1 MKSSLRES
9 SPKQRALTLDFDGGV
24 KLYRNA
30 ELGMDIP
37 VGITP
42 SGIDDAR
49 RTRLAA
55 ALRREG
61 FDVAETGGR
70 TIHVGRTDAFDAF
83 GRFAGLAE
91 GIGEGDA
98 FVFLDD
104 SASDAELLAVIRH
117 EAGHILGTFD
127 HGGAGL
133 ARYAYTMTTHQ
144 YRYSYSSSSVYTY
157 SIHNITAEFVA
168 LTPPNGAENLLL
180 AYNESY
186 KEKLISYKAYDPEN
200 GHDSTI
206 YYTTNLHHEGY
217 IEASNITAGTVTIE
231 GGKATRVTADKM
243 SVTGNETHDSIG
255 YYYEYRYLP
264 GFDLTIQ
271 PNDYFNYHFHQGGA
285 YECVVGNMDVIGN
298 AVAKSCTVNYLT
310 VSGADTG
317 ENASGNHATAEN
329 CTVIGDLYVRYGGE
343 AKNTIVKYDA
353 DTYIFRA
360 VATNLINER
369 GGVGLADGAT
379 LNNAKVNN
387 ITVHG
392 ENVKVSGSVTCDN
405 IFITSNFDGTI
416 TVKLDL
422 RDYAVPGY
430 TKRIEDSDGRIIREI
445 KYFPNYT
452 TRIVEYNYTY
462 DPFGNE
468 QYSTTVSYGTFDDKD
483 KEANGNLR
491 LMSTWGDYRFSVDI
505 GCIYNKAAMSNI
517 TLDFGG
523 TEKLFDSGELY
534 VQLPECYEIND
545 GDGVNV
551 GYQPAV
557 NYYTTIPFNTTS
569 DENKWSVDEFFTD
582 YRTDSIDTSKQST
595 TTRFLYNPTLHGEVA
610 DVLWLENG
618 WTDETEY
625 IISLPPEVMG
635 GNLSDLTIHSEDG
648 GGLGQ
653 PVLQN
658 STLVVSG
665 ANEGNITITATDS
678 EKRDHECELDL
689 WVVPEEI
696 PILGKLGAQSY
707 SEALKKAQKERLTQV
722 NCNLPNNVHTK
733 LMGMSFDLTNMNM
746 SFTVNWT
753 KREMELKAQGKMEW
767 EIGKGDNK
775 KLTLDLSGDNF
786 ISVFYKGGSFGWD
799 IAVELKVPDFKI
811 GKFEFSNVFLKMN
824 KGENSVSVG
833 CYLKLP
839 GISYAFGGSI
849 GIVDGYL
856 DSMSIGVSGLNA
868 MLGTTGLMLQDI
880 SGKVEGIATKVDM
893 IFGGNMKLTYGPE
906 ISIDWDCDWLGIDN
920 GKYSLLEIN
929 LGATISTGGE
939 ITGNASFSSL
949 GGFITGSGE
958 VKASI
963 GNFSVKG
970 NFSMLNGCI
979 SIEGE
984 LNSGPGG
991 VVITGKGSMT
1001 LPREKFFGPLAGV
1014 GVTVDAKAD
1023 FDQRYIVAWETI
1035 EIFGNK
1041 FAIGV
1046 KTTFYDRSFDVEL
1059 LGSSDIWKEVEK
1071 KRGNLR
1077 MLTGAKGGDEGGL
1090 RGATPPSASEKYT
1103 VSELGTAF
1111 FQISFTVAAS
1121 TASASLVYDGV
1132 EYTQAAIQAGLYDN
1146 MQIVNE
1152 LTGLDCITI
1161 AVNNASL
1168 GEWTL
1173 NAYGD
1178 ENATFGAYTFEQAVE
1193 KPVITSVT
1201 PGAGGRC
1208 ATIHYALGD
1217 LSALE
1222 NATVSIFRA
1231 AGDAT
1236 ENNGA
1241 LIGEFAA
1248 ADATGT
1254 FEYVMADDDMPGG
1267 NYAFYLMVSSDNRA
1281 PVYGDLSAA
1290 CDFLTIDTEAPDQI
1304 QSISAEWRS
1313 SGSTLTW
1320 EEPHDNIGVAGY
1332 KISYRASEEDEW
1344 SEADV
1349 TTTSFTF
1356 NGVPNGM
1363 YTFRVAAYDAAGNI
1377 AAWSVEDSVL
1387 VNLAANAR
1395 LHHET
1400 LEVNADLAEFESA
1413 YQINAA
1419 EVKVTAAQNT
1429 LISDSTLGDAET
1441 RGIVENTVINGA
1453 ADFLPGAQGYNLTVN
1468 GELLVG
1474 VNSGIPE
1481 PDDPFAEV
1489 VDVLDGGAVAMV
1501 DGVTVAENGVLTVG
1515 SYGKVGNVTVA
1526 SGGVITL
1533 TGNAEFT
1540 DLTIEYGGE
1549 IHFSGT
1555 ERYDLTDD
1563 ITTAVKINNSNAIFG
1578 NGHHIRAEQYKQTA
1592 EYDYEYWSDGSIT
1605 DRIAL
1610 VHDLDKIVG
1619 KTLQVEIDTNAY
1631 GYFKIADKAQS
1642 VKTITVIDHTDGAS
1656 GSVGMIDFGR
1666 DDRNYTQ
1673 VGNALCALIDLT
1685 DGLYLK
1691 TVASSIEA
1699 PVVSVA
1705 QSADNAYGE
1714 VLFSVN
1720 DEEPRGS
1727 YSYRYSLNPDM
1738 TEAVLLG
1745 SNFSTSAQFTKELF
1759 GENATY
1765 YVQAKVK
1772 NSNNVESSWSDAVAF
1787 TVVQK
1792 LLPDAPTVLTVT
1804 GATNVNSNVVT
1815 FTAGGVDQSETIA
1828 LDWRFRYADNPEMKN
1843 AIVITTGQRYGYST
1857 TINKSSIVDGKDYY
1871 VQAGVRQGND
1881 WSYWSDTVV
1890 FNTQGWDY
1898 DGITVGTGGALEEI
1912 WLDGGKKA
1920 RNITVTE
1927 GGRIYGD
1934 RGGVVDNVT
1943 IDGGFFRVGS
1953 STTNLTVNSG
1963 EVMLYE
1969 NSNLTDVVVNGGS
1982 IRLMYGTLNG
1992 ATVGVNGLMAL
2003 NSSYTPTITGTITIQ
2018 GRMTVYNYH
2027 PGVSTDAKFV
2037 FDLGAHEAETMR
2049 DTMFIDFTSPLLG
2062 SCTFTVKLDNT
2073 PEVGDYTLT
2082 YVPKSGEF
2090 YAGLAAADG
2099 SSLGVMA
2106 LGGDAIK
2113 YNEFYYSLVAM
2124 SSRVYLH
2131 VSADDGPALLGKV
2144 KLSKNGTAY
2153 DSNDYYDYLTVS
2165 AASECDHALVEAGG
2179 QLKMVTVGNGGMAEA
2194 YGEVRGA
2201 TVEAGGKLTMN
2212 EGGLFTGNPVTIMKG
2227 GEVIVNG
2234 GSIQQSAKFE
2244 IAGTLTVNGALQ
2256 SYEDDGDSYYATY
2269 HDFRFVLDDF
2279 DAPNTDVLISDYEL
2293 VKTCN
2298 ASFSVSVSANQAEG
2312 EYQLMGNAA
2321 SYAYGVT
2328 LYVEGGASYGEY
2340 IWFGGNGT
2348 EINGRNY
2355 ALAVKDNVL
2364 TLTVENCLGSDV
2376 PALTQTWDLPSD
2388 TYSYV
2393 VEYSTDNFEHVMQ
2406 VTVYGNALDAFS
2418 APAGCQWRVRPEDSD
2433 EWSEPDT
2440 IYAAADD
2447 DEPKLVRSNADG
2459 VDDVFFARAGKVW
2472 EGGYQAKHV
2481 GSLDSDWQG
2490 TGERVD
2496 LAGKNRLGDLF
2507 EGSDD
2512 ANVLLLTDDANGD
2525 ALFVDDI
2532 YTALPG
2538 SLKDQQARIAQIDEI
2553 RAGAGDDVVDMTSQ
2567 LFEYVGDGVTVRGGD
2582 GDDTI
2587 WAVGSGNYLFGDAGD
2602 DRIVGGA
2609 GMDFIAGGAGNDS
2622 MHGGGGMDVFTFGG
2636 NWGVDTVEQ
2645 LDDEYS
2651 QVMLWFAEG
2660 DHANWNAST
2669 LTYTDGSN
2677 SVTVK
2682 GVSADQVEIY
2692 IGDEFPWD
2700 FEMMSELGIFAESTS
2715 RNVFEEKGK
2724 GILASL

>member
-1 MKSSLRES
+1 MDPSLFPAS
-9 SPKQRALTLDFDGGV
+9 DSPVSRSVRLDFDGGAAV
-24 KLYRNA
+24 YRNA
-30 ELGMDIP
+30 ELGVEIP
-37 VGITP
+37 MCIAP

-49 RTRLAA
+49 RSRLAA

-61 FDVAETGGR
+61 FDVAQTGTR
-70 TIHVGRTDAFDAF
+70 TIHIGHTSAFDAF

-91 GIGEGDA
+91 GIGSGDA

-117 EAGHILGTFD
+117 EAEHILGTLD

-133 ARYAYTMTTHQ
+133 ARYAYN
-144 YRYSYSSSSVYTY
+144 YTGY
-157 SIHNITAEFVA
+157 EIYGPHLYKVNTYNYTFNA
-168 LTPPNGAENLLL
+168 LTPPDGLDELYL
-180 AYNESY
+180 AYG
-186 KEKLISYKAYDPEN
+186 EN
-200 GHDSTI
+200 YTCK
-206 YYTTNLHHEGY
+206 YYYYNNYEGSADY
-217 IEASNITAGTVTIE
+217 YNYSWTETGYVEATNITAGTVTIK
-231 GGKATRVTADKM
+231 GGKATRVTADTM
-243 SVTGNETHDSIG
+243 SVRGSETHDTV
-255 YYYEYRYLP
+255 Y
-264 GFDLTIQ
+264 TI
-271 PNDYFNYHFHQGGA
+271 DHGDRSTVFSNYHFHQGGA
-285 YECVVGNMDVIGN
+285 DECVVNYMEVIGN
-298 AVAKSCTVNYLT
+298 AVAKSCTVNSLT

-317 ENASGNHATAEN
+317 ENSSGNHATAEN
-329 CTVIGDLYVRYGGE
+329 CTVIGNLYVRYDGE
-343 AKNTIVKYDA
+343 AKNTIVKYGA
-353 DTYIFRA
+353 TYIAGA
-360 VATNLINER
+360 VATNLITER
-369 GGVGLADGAT
+369 GSDVILYGGAE
-379 LNNAKVNN
+379 LNNAKVDGE
-387 ITVHG
+387 IRVSG

-430 TKRIEDSDGRIIREI
+430 TKRITDSDGRTIREI
-445 KYFPNYT
+445 QYFPNYT

-468 QYSTTVSYGTFDDKD
+468 QYSTTVSYGTFDNKD
-483 KEANGNLR
+483 MDEHFS
-491 LMSTWGDYRFSVDI
+491 LMDYWGDYRFSVNI

-534 VQLPECYEIND
+534 VLLPECYEGMD
-545 GDGVNV
+545 DSVV
-551 GYQPAV
+551 HTSYQPAV

-569 DENKWSVDEFFTD
+569 DENKWRVDEDYANYRVDWIDSSKWSTD
-582 YRTDSIDTSKQST
+582 
-595 TTRFLYNPTLHGEVA
+595 TRFTYNAALHGEVA

-635 GNLSDLTIHSEDG
+635 GNLSDLSIQSEDG
-648 GGLGQ
+648 GSLGQ

-665 ANEGNITITATDS
+665 AIEGNITITATDS

-689 WVVPEEI
+689 WVVPGEI
-696 PILGKLGAQSY
+696 PILGKLGAKSY

-733 LMGMSFDLTNMNM
+733 LMGMSFDLTDMNM

-767 EIGKGDNK
+767 EIGKGDNS

-799 IAVELKVPDFKI
+799 IAVEVKAPDFKI

-839 GISYAFGGSI
+839 GISYAFGGHI
-849 GIVDGYL
+849 GIVDGYM

-984 LNSGPGG
+984 LNSGPDG

-1090 RGATPPSASEKYT
+1090 WGGTPPSASEKYT

-1146 MQIVNE
+1146 MQVVNE
-1152 LTGLDCITI
+1152 LTDSDCLTI

-1168 GEWTL
+1168 GEWTI

-1208 ATIHYALGD
+1208 ATIRYTLGD
-1217 LSALE
+1217 LTGVE

-1248 ADATGT
+1248 ADATGA
-1254 FEYVMADDDMPGG
+1254 FEYVMPDELPGG
-1267 NYAFYLMVSSDNRA
+1267 NYRFYVMVSSDNYA
-1281 PVYGDLSAA
+1281 PVYSDLSSAV
-1290 CDFLTIDTEAPDQI
+1290 DFISIDTEAPDQI

-1320 EEPHDNIGVAGY
+1320 SAPYDNIGVAGY

-1356 NGVPNGM
+1356 NEVPNGM

-1400 LEVNADLAEFESA
+1400 LGANADLAEFEGA
-1413 YQINAA
+1413 YQINTA

-1441 RGIVENTVINGA
+1441 RGIVENTVINGS

-1468 GELLVG
+1468 GKLLVG

-1540 DLTIEYGGE
+1540 DLTVEYGGE

-1555 ERYDLTDD
+1555 ERYDLTGD

-1592 EYDYEYWSDGSIT
+1592 EYDYEYWSDGSIM

-1619 KTLQVEIDTNAY
+1619 KTLQVEIDSNAY
-1631 GYFKIADKAQS
+1631 GFFKIADKAQS
-1642 VKTITVIDHTDGAS
+1642 VRTITVIDHTDGAS

-1705 QSADNAYGE
+1705 QAADNACGE
-1714 VLFSVN
+1714 VVFRVN

-1765 YVQAKVK
+1765 YVQARVK
-1772 NSNNVESSWSDAVAF
+1772 DSNNVESPWSDAVAF

-1804 GATNVNSNVVT
+1804 NATNVNSNVVT

-1828 LDWRFRYADNPEMKN
+1828 LDWRFRYADNPEMQN

-1857 TINKSSIVDGKDYY
+1857 TIQKSHIIDGKDYY
-1871 VQAGVRQGND
+1871 VQAGVRKGND

-1890 FNTQGWDY
+1890 FNTQGWDFEN
-1898 DGITVGTGGALEEI
+1898 ITVGTGGDLEEI

-1920 RNITVTE
+1920 RNITVTA

-1943 IDGGFFRVGS
+1943 LNGGFFRVGS

-2003 NSSYTPTITGTITIQ
+2003 NSSYTPIITGTITIQ

-2027 PGVSTDAKFV
+2027 PGVSTDAQFV

-2049 DTMFIDFTSPLLG
+2049 DKMFIDFTSPLLG
-2062 SCTFTVKLDNT
+2062 SRTFTVKLDNT

-2099 SSLGVMA
+2099 SNLGVMA

-2153 DSNDYYDYLTVS
+2153 DSNDYYNYLTVS

-2179 QLKMVTVGNGGMAEA
+2179 QLKMVTVGNGGTAEA

-2212 EGGLFTGNPVTIMKG
+2212 AGGLFRDNPVTIMKG
-2227 GEVIVNG
+2227 GEVVVNG
-2234 GSIQQSAKFE
+2234 GAIQKGAKFN

-2256 SYEDDGDSYYATY
+2256 SYENDGDSYYATY
-2269 HDFRFVLDDF
+2269 HEFNFALDEF
-2279 DAPNTDVLISDYEL
+2279 DAPNTDVLINDYEL
-2293 VKTCN
+2293 LNTCN
-2298 ASFSVSVSANQAEG
+2298 ASFSVSVSANQAAG
-2312 EYQLMGNAA
+2312 EYKLMGNAA

-2328 LYVEGGASYGEY
+2328 LYTGSDASYGDY
-2340 IWFGGNGT
+2340 IWFGGNGS

-2355 ALAVKDNVL
+2355 ALAVKDDVL
-2364 TLTVENCLGSDV
+2364 TLTVGGGSPVIPED
-2376 PALTQTWDLPSD
+2376 PIDIPGIIARTQMWDLPSD
-2388 TYSYV
+2388 SGNYV
-2393 VEYSTDNFEHVMQ
+2393 VEYSTDDFEHAARIAVSD
-2406 VTVYGNALDAFS
+2406 TALDSFA
-2418 APAGCQWRVRPEDSD
+2418 APAGCEWRVRAEGSD
-2433 EWSEPDT
+2433 EWSEPEI
-2440 IYAAADD
+2440 IYGAPADD
-2447 DEPKLVRSNADG
+2447 GPKFVKSNDDG
-2459 VDDVFFARAGKVW
+2459 IDDVFFARAEEVW
-2472 EGGYQAKHV
+2472 EGGYQAQHV
-2481 GSLDSDWQG
+2481 GSLDGEWRG
-2490 TGERVD
+2490 TGERVR
-2496 LAGKNRLGDLF
+2496 LNGKNRLGDLY
-2507 EGSDD
+2507 EGSYD

-2538 SLKDQQARIAQIDEI
+2538 SLEEQQARIARINEV
-2553 RAGAGDDVVDMTSQ
+2553 RAGAGDDIVDMTSQ
-2567 LFEYVGDGVTVRGGD
+2567 LFAYEGEGLTIRGGD

-2587 WAVGSGNYLFGDAGD
+2587 WATGSGNYLFGDAGN
-2602 DRIVGGA
+2602 DRIVGGT
-2609 GMDFIAGGAGNDS
+2609 GMDFIAGGSGDDS

-2645 LDDEYS
+2645 LADG

-2669 LTYTDGSN
+2669 LTYTDGTN
-2677 SVTVK
+2677 SVTVS
-2682 GVSADQVEIY
+2682 GVTADEVEIY

-2700 FEMMSELGIFAESTS
+2700 FEMMSELGIFADATS
-2715 RNVFEEKGK
+2715 EKVFEEREKGL
-2724 GILASL
+2724 LAG

>member
-1 MKSSLRES
+1 MADRIASASGSKRSASFDKVIVS
-9 SPKQRALTLDFDGGV
+9 LDFDGGV
-24 KLYRNA
+24 QLYRNA

-37 VGITP
+37 VGIVP
-42 SGIDDAR
+42 SGIPAAR
-49 RTRLAA
+49 RKKLAA

-61 FDVAETGGR
+61 FDVAETGSR

-91 GIGEGDA
+91 GIGSGDA
-98 FVFLDD
+98 FVFLDE
-104 SASDAELLAVIRH
+104 SASDAELLSVIRH
-117 EAGHILGTFD
+117 EAGHILGTLD

-133 ARYAYTMTTHQ
+133 ARYAWNYTGYEIYGPHLDKVNT
-144 YRYSYSSSSVYTY
+144 YNYTF
-157 SIHNITAEFVA
+157 NA
-168 LTPPNGAENLLL
+168 LTPPDGLDELYL
-180 AYNESY
+180 AYG
-186 KEKLISYKAYDPEN
+186 EN
-200 GHDSTI
+200 YTCK
-206 YYTTNLHHEGY
+206 YYYYNNYEGAADY
-217 IEASNITAGTVTIE
+217 YNYSWTETGYVEATNITAGTVTIK
-231 GGKATRVTADKM
+231 GGKATRVTADTM
-243 SVTGNETHDSIG
+243 SVMGSETHDTV
-255 YYYEYRYLP
+255 Y
-264 GFDLTIQ
+264 TIDHGDRSTVFS
-271 PNDYFNYHFHQGGA
+271 NSHLHQGGA
-285 YECVVGNMDVIGN
+285 YECVVNYMEVIGN
-298 AVAKSCTVNYLT
+298 AVAKSCTVNSLS
-310 VSGADTG
+310 VRG
-317 ENASGNHATAEN
+317 TAEN
-329 CTVIGDLYVRYGGE
+329 CTVIGALNANYGE

-353 DTYIFRA
+353 DTYIFDA
-360 VATNLINER
+360 VVTNLITER
-369 GGVGLADGAT
+369 GGVGLFDGAT
-379 LNNAKVNN
+379 LNNAKVNGN
-387 ITVHG
+387 ITVRG
-392 ENVKVSGSVTCDN
+392 ENVKVSGSVTCEN
-405 IFITSNFDGTI
+405 FFIVNDFDGTI

-430 TKRIEDSDGRIIREI
+430 TERVEDSDGRIIKEI
-445 KYFPNYT
+445 QYFPNYT
-452 TRIVEYNYTY
+452 TRTTYYNYTV
-462 DPFGNE
+462 DPFGNQ
-468 QYSTTVSYGTFDDKD
+468 QYSTTVSYGTFDSKD
-483 KEANGNLR
+483 RDNNENLR
-491 LMSTWGDYRFSVDI
+491 LMSYWGGYRFSVGI

-534 VQLPECYEIND
+534 VKLPECYEIND

-582 YRTDSIDTSKQST
+582 YRTDSIDTSKTST

-610 DVLWLENG
+610 DVLWLEHG

-648 GGLGQ
+648 GSLGQ

-665 ANEGNITITATDS
+665 AIEGNITITATDS

-689 WVVPEEI
+689 WVVPGEI

-839 GISYAFGGSI
+839 GISYAFGGHI
-849 GIVDGYL
+849 GIADGYL

-880 SGKVEGIATKVDM
+880 SGKVEGIATSLDM
-893 IFGGNMKLTYGPE
+893 TFGGNMKLTYGPE

-949 GGFITGSGE
+949 GGFITGGGE

-984 LNSGPGG
+984 LNSGPDG

-1168 GEWTL
+1168 GEWTI

-1193 KPVITSVT
+1193 KPVVTSVT
-1201 PGAGGRC
+1201 LGDDARS
-1208 ATIHYALGD
+1208 ATINYTLGD
-1217 LSALE
+1217 LSALK

-1231 AGDAT
+1231 FGSAT
-1236 ENNGA
+1236 EHHGA

-1248 ADATGT
+1248 ADATGA
-1254 FEYVMADDDMPGG
+1254 FEYVMPDELPGG
-1267 NYAFYLMVSSDNRA
+1267 NYRFYVMVSSDNLA
-1281 PVYGDLSAA
+1281 PAYSDLSAGY
-1290 CDFLTIDTEAPDQI
+1290 DFVTIDVEAPDQI

-1320 EEPHDNIGVAGY
+1320 SAPYDNIGVAGY

-1349 TTTSFTF
+1349 TTSSFTF
-1356 NGVPNGM
+1356 GDVPNGM

-1400 LEVNADLAEFESA
+1400 LEVNADLAEFEGA

-1429 LISDSTLGDAET
+1429 LISNSTLGDAEIF
-1441 RGIVENTVINGA
+1441 GIVEDTVIAGETKLFA
-1453 ADFLPGAQGYNLTVN
+1453 GAQGQNLTVN
-1468 GELLVG
+1468 GSLRVG
-1474 VNSGIPE
+1474 IDSGAQE
-1481 PDDPFAEV
+1481 PNDPFAEV

-1501 DGVTVAENGVLTVG
+1501 DGVTVAENGVLMVG
-1515 SYGKVGNVTVA
+1515 NYGKVGNVTVA
-1526 SGGVITL
+1526 SGGLITL

-1540 DLTIEYGGE
+1540 NLTVGYGGE

-1563 ITTAVKINNSNAIFG
+1563 ITTAVKIDNSNAIFG
-1578 NGHHIRAEQYKQTA
+1578 NGHHIRAEQYKQTV
-1592 EYDYEYWSDGSIT
+1592 EYVYDYWDDGGIM

-1619 KTLQVEIDTNAY
+1619 NTLQVEIDTNAY

-1642 VKTITVIDHTDGAS
+1642 VKTITVIDHTDGTS
-1656 GSVGMIDFGR
+1656 GSVGMYDYGR
-1666 DDRNYTQ
+1666 EDRNYTQ
-1673 VGNALCALIDLT
+1673 IGNALCALSTLP
-1685 DGLYLK
+1685 DGLYLT
-1691 TVASSIEA
+1691 TVASHVEA

-1738 TEAVLLG
+1738 TESVLLG
-1745 SNFSTSAQFTKELF
+1745 SGFGISAKFTKELF
-1759 GENATY
+1759 AENTTY

-1804 GATNVNSNVVT
+1804 NATNVNSNVVT
-1815 FTAGGVDQSETIA
+1815 FTAGGVDQTENIA
-1828 LDWRFRYADNPEMKN
+1828 LDWRFRYADNPEMQN

-1857 TINKSSIVDGKDYY
+1857 TIQKSDIIDGKDYY
-1871 VQAGVRQGND
+1871 VQAGVRKQND

-1898 DGITVGTGGALEEI
+1898 ENITVGTGGALEEI
-1912 WLDGGKKA
+1912 WLDSGKKA

-2003 NSSYTPTITGTITIQ
+2003 NSSYTPIITGTITIQ

-2027 PGVSTDAKFV
+2027 PGVSTDAQFV

-2049 DTMFIDFTSPLLG
+2049 DKMFIDFTSPLLG
-2062 SCTFTVKLDNT
+2062 SRTFTVKLDNT

-2099 SSLGVMA
+2099 SNLGVMA

-2113 YNEFYYSLVAM
+2113 YGEFYYSLVAM

-2153 DSNDYYDYLTVS
+2153 DSNDYYNYLTVS

-2179 QLKMVTVGNGGMAEA
+2179 QLKMVTVGNGGAVDG

-2201 TVEAGGKLTMN
+2201 TIENGGKLTMN
-2212 EGGLFTGNPVTIMKG
+2212 EGGLFRDNPVTIMKG
-2227 GEVIVNG
+2227 GEVVVNG
-2234 GSIQQSAKFE
+2234 GAIQKGAKFN

-2256 SYEDDGDSYYATY
+2256 SYENDGDSYYATY
-2269 HDFRFVLDDF
+2269 HEFNFALDQF
-2279 DAPNTDVLISDYEL
+2279 DAPNTDVLINDYEL
-2293 VKTCN
+2293 LNTCS
-2298 ASFSVSVSANQAEG
+2298 ASFSVSVSADQAQG

-2321 SYAYGVT
+2321 SYAYGIT
-2328 LYVEGGASYGEY
+2328 LYVEGGASYEEY
-2340 IWFGGNGT
+2340 IWFGGNGS
-2348 EINGRNY
+2348 EIDGTNY
-2355 ALAVKDNVL
+2355 ALSVKNDVL
-2364 TLTVENCLGSDV
+2364 TLTVGESAPTPPVIASDV
-2376 PALTQTWDLPSD
+2376 IARTQMWDQPSD
-2388 TYSYV
+2388 SGSYI
-2393 VEYSTDNFEHVMQ
+2393 VEYSTDDFEHV
-2406 VTVYGNALDAFS
+2406 VRVVVNDTALDSFA
-2418 APAGCQWRVRPEDSD
+2418 APAGCQWRVRAEDSD

-2459 VDDVFFARAGKVW
+2459 VDDVFFARAAEKW
-2472 EGGYQAKHV
+2472 GGNYQAKHV

-2496 LAGKNRLGDLF
+2496 LAGRNRLGDLF

-2538 SLKDQQARIAQIDEI
+2538 SLKEQQSRIAQINEI
-2553 RAGAGDDVVDMTSQ
+2553 RAGAGNDIVDMTSR

-2582 GDDTI
+2582 GNDTI
-2587 WAVGSGNYLFGDAGD
+2587 WAVGSGNYLFGDAGN

-2609 GMDFIAGGAGNDS
+2609 GMDFIAGGSGNDS

-2636 NWGVDTVEQ
+2636 NWGKDTVEQ

-2682 GVSADQVEIY
+2682 GVSADQIEIY

-2700 FEMMSELGIFAESTS
+2700 FEMMSELGIFADATS
-2715 RNVFEEKGK
+2715 QNVFEDKNKGM
-2724 GILASL
+2724 LATV